1 MPIRN
6 NVVLNSY
13 NKALQQGS
21 RTVNV
26 VVRNNILD
34 GCIVK
39 SGPTVSHNIYTSLTW
54 NQQARYGWK
63 LGAGERVVDDKKVLF
78 VDSVNRD
85 YRLTPNSPAIEAG
98 ADGGQS
104 NDHAGAPVPAGPASD
119 IGAYEFRAV
128 CKESR

>member
-78 VDSVNRD
+78 VDPVNRD
-85 YRLTPNSPAIEAG
+85 YRLTPNSPAI
-98 ADGGQS
+98 DTDVGQS
-104 NDHAGAPVPAGPASD
+104 IDHAGAPVPAGPASD
-119 IGAYEFRAV
+119 IGAYEFGAV
-128 CKESR
+128 RKGSR